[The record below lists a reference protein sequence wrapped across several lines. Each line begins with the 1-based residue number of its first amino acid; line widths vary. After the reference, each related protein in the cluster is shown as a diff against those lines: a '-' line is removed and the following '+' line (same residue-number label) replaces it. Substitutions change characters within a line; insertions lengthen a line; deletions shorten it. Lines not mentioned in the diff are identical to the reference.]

1 MFENPR
7 RGRQARNFTTN
18 VLKILDLKSSSE
30 HIFLENWRWVPL
42 ITGTLSLKNVLL
54 FLNGFGIW
62 VSVPKK
68 LSSIRTAWAICLE
81 KIVVRL
87 NSFERLSVPK
97 KKLMSSVWT
106 AWAVRL
112 EKIVIDLFERLG
124 VSVSKIVIR
133 LNSLGYPFQKI
144 VIRSDGRAIHL
155 KKKLSTVGG
164 TEPICSKINF
174 SQISIPKPFHL

>member
-42 ITGTLSLKNVLL
+42 ITVTLSLKNVLL

-87 NSFERLSVPK
+87 NSCERLSVPK
-97 KKLMSSVWT
+97 KK
-106 AWAVRL
+106 
-112 EKIVIDLFERLG
+112 IN
-124 VSVSKIVIR
+124 VIR
-133 LNSLGYPFQKI
+133 LNSLGCSFGKNCDLFEGLGVSVSKI

-155 KKKLSTVGG
+155 KKKLSTVGE

>member
-1 MFENPR
+1 MYTIFWMFENPR

-42 ITGTLSLKNVLL
+42 ITVTLSLKNVLL

-97 KKLMSSVWT
+97 K
-106 AWAVRL
+106 
-112 EKIVIDLFERLG
+112 IN
-124 VSVSKIVIR
+124 VIR
-133 LNSLGYPFQKI
+133 LNSLGCSFGKNCDWSVRTAWGIRFKNCYPFEQLGLSVSKNCYPF
-144 VIRSDGRAIHL
+144 GR
-155 KKKLSTVGG
+155 
-164 TEPICSKINF
+164 
-174 SQISIPKPFHL
+174 

>member
-42 ITGTLSLKNVLL
+42 ITVTLSLKNVLL

-97 KKLMSSVWT
+97 KKINVI
-106 AWAVRL
+106 RL
-112 EKIVIDLFERLG
+112 NSLGCSFGKNCDLFEGLG
-124 VSVSKIVIR
+124 VSVSKIVLR

-155 KKKLSTVGG
+155 KKKLSTVGE

>member
-18 VLKILDLKSSSE
+18 VLKILDLKSPSE
-30 HIFLENWRWVPL
+30 HIFLENWRWLPL
-42 ITGTLSLKNVLL
+42 ITVTLSLKNVLL

-112 EKIVIDLFERLG
+112 EKIVIC
-124 VSVSKIVIR
+124 SKG
-133 LNSLGYPFQKI
+133 LGYPFQKLLS
-144 VIRSDGRAIHL
+144 VWTAWAIRF
-155 KKKLSTVGG
+155 KKLLSVRTVGL
-164 TEPICSKINF
+164 
-174 SQISIPKPFHL
+174 SIWKRNCQPLEELNLSVQR